1 MLLLP
6 RRPFF
11 IGGDPWRPAGGFDG
25 YLDEFRFYQ
34 RALSTDEIQ
43 AEASIA
49 LGGVE
54 PSFVEL
60 GCMGC
65 SLESAR
71 STCRLAYHLCNVRD
85 LHSGGYMVARA
96 MGWATSNSHIWSA
109 EEIAAG
115 GSTNVSWAGTAP
127 GTVHAGLGLCCAD
140 SE

>member
-1 MLLLP
+1 MHNTG
-6 RRPFF
+6 PFF

-25 YLDEFRFYQ
+25 FLDEFRFYS

-43 AEASIA
+43 AQSSMA

-65 SLESAR
+65 ALESAR
-71 STCRLAYHLCNVRD
+71 STCRLAYHLCNMRD

-109 EEIAAG
+109 EEVAAG
-115 GSTNVSWAGTAP
+115 GATNTSWAGTAP
-127 GTVHAGLGLCCAD
+127 GTVHSGLGLCCAD